1 MPELSNMRQLLK
13 SSSIYGSAD
22 VITKSIALLMIPVY
36 THFLA
41 VPDYGRLS
49 LYQSFAGV
57 LSTTML
63 WGTTASLASF
73 YHFREYRD
81 QFDQIKEN
89 TVRFLLSFNLFIV
102 LFFFMAGRAVGT
114 DTVLTGLVLAIAY
127 FATVRSVQSIH
138 FIHSSRPRHQF
149 ALVVSFA
156 VMSAI
161 FVIAALVFVT
171 QFSPVTRIF
180 SALAV
185 TGLLFLAI
193 MAVANRFYATQSF
206 DWTLVKAVLVFGLP
220 ILPHA
225 LSQWTLNFADRAMLR
240 FFLDYREVGLYSL
253 GYNFGMVML
262 VFLGAVNASWSPTFM
277 RIAEN
282 EENAPQILSRMANH
296 VWRIFCLGAAVYL
309 LWINELITIATPAEY
324 HSAANLSK
332 LIVISYL
339 IYGSYLLYANGL
351 FVAKK
356 TRLVPVAT
364 ITAAVVNILMNG
376 LLIPV
381 HGAYGAVVAT
391 AVSFATMTVLNIMA
405 RKYYPLSVGPGSL
418 AVTALVP
425 LAYFIFS
432 VILDARFDL
441 ISRSAGKV
449 VLTIPLILYAYAK
462 IRRKSPDS

>member
-1 MPELSNMRQLLK
+1 MRQLLK

-102 LFFFMAGRAVGT
+102 LLFFMAGRAIGT

-127 FATVRSVQSIH
+127 FATVRSVQSVH

-161 FVIAALVFVT
+161 FVIAALIFVT

-193 MAVANRFYATQSF
+193 MAVTNRFYATQSF
-206 DWTLVKAVLVFGLP
+206 DWTLIKAVLVFGLP

-262 VFLGAVNASWSPTFM
+262 VFLGAVNASWSPAFM

-296 VWRIFCLGAAVYL
+296 VWRIFCLGAAAYL

-324 HSAANLSK
+324 HSAVTMSK

-376 LLIPV
+376 LLIPA
-381 HGAYGAVVAT
+381 HGAYGAVAAT
-391 AVSFATMTVLNIMA
+391 AVSFATMTVLIYIMA

-418 AVTALVP
+418 AVPALVP

>member
-1 MPELSNMRQLLK
+1 
-13 SSSIYGSAD
+13 
-22 VITKSIALLMIPVY
+22 
-36 THFLA
+36 
-41 VPDYGRLS
+41 
-49 LYQSFAGV
+49 
-57 LSTTML
+57 
-63 WGTTASLASF
+63 
-73 YHFREYRD
+73 
-81 QFDQIKEN
+81 
-89 TVRFLLSFNLFIV
+89 
-102 LFFFMAGRAVGT
+102 
-114 DTVLTGLVLAIAY
+114 
-127 FATVRSVQSIH
+127 
-138 FIHSSRPRHQF
+138 
-149 ALVVSFA
+149 
-156 VMSAI
+156 
-161 FVIAALVFVT
+161 
-171 QFSPVTRIF
+171 
-180 SALAV
+180 
-185 TGLLFLAI
+185 
-193 MAVANRFYATQSF
+193 
-206 DWTLVKAVLVFGLP
+206 
-220 ILPHA
+220 
-225 LSQWTLNFADRAMLR
+225 MLR

-324 HSAANLSK
+324 HSATNLSK

-376 LLIPV
+376 LLIPA

-391 AVSFATMTVLNIMA
+391 AVSFATMTVLIYIMA